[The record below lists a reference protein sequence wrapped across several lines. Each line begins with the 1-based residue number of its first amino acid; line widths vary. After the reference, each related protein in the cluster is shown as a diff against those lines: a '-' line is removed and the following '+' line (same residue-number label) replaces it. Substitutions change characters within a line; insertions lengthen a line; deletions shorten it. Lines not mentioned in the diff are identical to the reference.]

1 MFTGLVEGRGEVVF
15 NHAIDGGHRLGIVPQ
30 VDMPLVPGESIAV
43 NGVCL
48 TLAGREGRA
57 LCFDLAPETLRD
69 TTLGTCAPGFPV
81 NLERAMSTEGRF
93 GGHMVT
99 GHVDTTAMVLEMC
112 AEGESRWMRLG
123 NFGMAPAAFLVPKG
137 SLTVDGVSL
146 TIQSADAQSAQF
158 ALIPHTLAVTTLSRL
173 QEGSHV
179 NIEFDYICRIVA
191 HQLQWARQLNTEVCA

>member
-15 NHAIDGGHRLGIVPQ
+15 NQSIDGGHRLGIVPQ
-30 VDMPLVPGESIAV
+30 VDMPFVLGESIAV

-48 TLAGREGRA
+48 TLAACEGRV
-57 LCFDLAPETLRD
+57 LYFDLAPETLRA
-69 TTLGTCAPGFPV
+69 TTLETYEPGFHV

-99 GHVDTTAMVLEMC
+99 GHVDTTARVLDMR

-123 NFGMAPAAFLVPKG
+123 HFGVAPAAFLVPKG

-146 TIQSADAQSAQF
+146 TIQSADVHTAEF

-173 QEGSHV
+173 QEGSRV